1 MASKRYVVIGLGNF
15 GSAICEALY
24 GRGYDVVAVDS
35 RPGPVDQIAPH
46 VTRAA
51 LADGTDPQVLV
62 RIGAEH
68 ADAGIVSTG
77 DDISASILATMALKD
92 VGVSTIYV
100 KVIST
105 VHDRVMRKLGVEETV
120 FPERDTAINLA
131 ARITGSALLRYV
143 RLGENFGIQEMAVPN
158 EWERKTLRQLSLRRK
173 FGVLVIA
180 IHDMLTDQMRAPD
193 PDQVLTES
201 DSLLLAGSVNDL
213 EKVASLT

>member
-1 MASKRYVVIGLGNF
+1 MAKRYVVIGLGNF
-15 GSAICEALY
+15 GSAVCEALY
-24 GRGYDVVAVDS
+24 GRGSDVIAVDTKPS
-35 RPGPVDQIAPH
+35 AVDQIAPH

-62 RIGAEH
+62 RIGAEK

-100 KVIST
+100 KVISA

-131 ARITGSALLRYV
+131 ARISGSALLKYV
-143 RLGENFGIQEMAVPN
+143 RLGEDFGIQEMAVPN
-158 EWERKTLRQLSLRRK
+158 EWLRMSLRKLNLRK
-173 FGVLVIA
+173 RYGVLVIGV
-180 IHDMLTDQMRAPD
+180 HDVLTDQIRNPD
-193 PDQVLTES
+193 PDQVLTDS
-201 DSLLLAGSVNDL
+201 DGLLVAGRVQDL
-213 EKVASLT
+213 EKVASLE